1 MSKSKETITKIKK
14 AQLYLLIPL
23 GICLIAMIVLGVAR
37 QMDFYPIPCV
47 MLILLGIVEI
57 ILVLKSKSSL
67 RKPKVTPKQSK
78 SSNPSPTYTDPHP
91 DYAKTGA
98 KINNVDDL
106 TINIK
111 ARKKIWEFDA
121 FVRDNYPNLP
131 LEEISFSQDELK
143 ELVSNV
149 NVKGILTTEILMPI
163 VKKMLKHLNQTFN
176 YASVEVRRVEPGQ
189 VKQAGLIEST
199 THKIVV
205 NYDGRMTYRSVLAL
219 LAHELSH
226 AYQFYEFSKYP
237 DEKDIEYFTDFLT
250 YYLGFG
256 SLIEDG
262 KIYRYVDYSHKEHE
276 VRLGYLD
283 DYALAFSRTT
293 MNGRKTMKEMA
304 LEENEEI
311 RVIKNK
317 IKQINDS
324 IPEYLR
330 IISSYIDNLTHC
342 KNISGDDLSI
352 AGRAAGDFKSIEIEI
367 INSINDRAYK
377 ETKLDRLRLIQK
389 EMNTRA
395 KQIFDLYILFSEL
408 NDKYFSR
415 N

>member
-1 MSKSKETITKIKK
+1 M
-14 AQLYLLIPL
+14 
-23 GICLIAMIVLGVAR
+23 
-37 QMDFYPIPCV
+37 FY
-47 MLILLGIVEI
+47 
-57 ILVLKSKSSL
+57 
-67 RKPKVTPKQSK
+67 
-78 SSNPSPTYTDPHP
+78 
-91 DYAKTGA
+91 
-98 KINNVDDL
+98 
-106 TINIK
+106 
-111 ARKKIWEFDA
+111 
-121 FVRDNYPNLP
+121 
-131 LEEISFSQDELK
+131 
-143 ELVSNV
+143 
-149 NVKGILTTEILMPI
+149 
-163 VKKMLKHLNQTFN
+163 FN
-176 YASVEVRRVEPGQ
+176 
-189 VKQAGLIEST
+189 
-199 THKIVV
+199 
-205 NYDGRMTYRSVLAL
+205 DCFGRCS
-219 LAHELSH
+219 
-226 AYQFYEFSKYP
+226 EFSKYP
-237 DEKDIEYFTDFLT
+237 NEKDIEYFTDFLT

-256 SLIEDG
+256 SLVEDG
-262 KIYRYVDYSHKEHE
+262 KIYRYVDYMNTEHE

-304 LEENEEI
+304 LKENEEM

-342 KNISGDDLSI
+342 KNLSEDDLSI

-367 INSINDRAYK
+367 INSINDSAYK

-408 NDKYFSR
+408 NDKYFGG